1 MANIIRIKR
10 RLASSNDPSP
20 PQFLAPGELAY
31 NEVTNI
37 LYYGVT
43 PSPEVTNVNS
53 ENSNLETSL
62 SSLSQ

>member
-37 LYYGVT
+37 LYYGGT
-43 PSPEVTNVNS
+43 PTAEDTNNIQQNS
-53 ENSNLETSL
+53 TLETSVSTL
-62 SSLSQ
+62 S